1 MGQKRIL
8 IAAFAAAF
16 LGTMAFR
23 ISIPAVAFYTRNVLK
38 GTMLE
43 LGLLTSSFFTARAV
57 SAVAAGKIADKA
69 RGLHL
74 LISSCFLIHSAIV
87 FLYVL
92 ASSWAHVMLLRALQG
107 ILNGLAWV
115 SVQFVLGS
123 SVEAEVRGRAYSA
136 YFLSGSFGSL
146 AGNLVFSAM
155 ASAPMEDV
163 MSLSA
168 IMFAL
173 TAIASLFLAGP
184 GGRAN
189 PRPGQLSRS
198 SSGAGASGHLLAWT
212 CLMVFGSRALNSL
225 LMGDVIYIYLSEVVG
240 MGPSLA
246 SALVGSAALIGLA
259 ASMPVSWLADKKG
272 DGPAL
277 SLAVGLAS
285 AGALMFPLRHP
296 APSVT
301 GYILLVIGTL
311 SLVPLVRKLAMT
323 YQRERGLALG
333 LVNAVGNVGTAS
345 GSILLGS
352 ALEALGTSTILFL
365 GLELLEAVLIVS
377 LSLLAVVGISVLW
390 VRRALRGL

>member
-1 MGQKRIL
+1 M

-16 LGTMAFR
+16 LGTVAFR

-43 LGLLTSSFFTARAV
+43 LGLLTSSFFTARAI
-57 SAVAAGKIADKA
+57 SAVVAGKIADRA

-123 SVEAEVRGRAYSA
+123 SVEAEARGRAYSA

-163 MSLSA
+163 MSISA

-189 PRPGQLSRS
+189 PRPRPGQLSRS

-285 AGALMFPLRHP
+285 AGALMFPLRYP
-296 APSVT
+296 APSVA

-377 LSLLAVVGISVLW
+377 LSLLAVVGTSVLW